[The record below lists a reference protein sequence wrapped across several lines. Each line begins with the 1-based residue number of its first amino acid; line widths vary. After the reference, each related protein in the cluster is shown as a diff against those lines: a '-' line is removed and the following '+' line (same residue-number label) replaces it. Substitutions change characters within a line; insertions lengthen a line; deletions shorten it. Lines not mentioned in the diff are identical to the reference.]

1 MGQSQEGNPGDNL
14 AQLLGSLLG
23 GVAGAGG
30 GVSGGAA
37 PSITVTIPGVPTFIQ
52 GLSEFIQVGIF
63 FFCGLPIYWQIL
75 YSIFQL
81 LTSGDKFFCLPDVMA
96 ADFF

>member
-30 GVSGGAA
+30 AMSGGAA

-63 FFCGLPIYWQIL
+63 FCGIPIYRQIV

-81 LTSGDKFFCLPDVMA
+81 LASADKVFCLPDVMA
-96 ADFF
+96 AGFF

>member
-63 FFCGLPIYWQIL
+63 FLWYTYKSANSIYIAFFNDWHRPIRFSVCPMLQRI
-75 YSIFQL
+75 S
-81 LTSGDKFFCLPDVMA
+81 
-96 ADFF
+96 